1 MNKAKLFKILDEF
14 PDDYSKAAKELKTTR
29 AQVKA
34 FIDDPANNYQEV
46 KDSYLDSLTSAYKN
60 WVRGVQVIEGFNGA
74 HALKILER
82 DRPEDWE
89 IKKSEDKPKVRP
101 LLPLSGSAPTPPAFP
116 ALKSVDFRPTLT
128 LPSYDEQGSG
138 YEITDED
145 LKNMNI
151 DFNEDDLYIED
162 I

>member
-29 AQVKA
+29 AEVKA
-34 FIDDPANNYQEV
+34 FIDDPANGYHEV

-101 LLPLSGSAPTPPAFP
+101 LLPPSSNSPHPLATPLA
-116 ALKSVDFRPTLT
+116 SVDFRPTLP
-128 LPSYDEQGSG
+128 LPSYDEQGSA

-151 DFNEDDLYIED
+151 DFNEDDLHIED